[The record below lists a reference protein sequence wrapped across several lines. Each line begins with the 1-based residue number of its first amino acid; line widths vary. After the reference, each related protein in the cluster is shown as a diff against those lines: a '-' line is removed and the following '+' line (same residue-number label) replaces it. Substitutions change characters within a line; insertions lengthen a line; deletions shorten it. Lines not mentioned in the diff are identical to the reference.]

1 VAKNKFEAYKN
12 VGLSQKAERN
22 FNILRGVVMGSLLE
36 NSDKKELC
44 EFLNDCE
51 EYFAG
56 EDLEDEDD
64 L

>member
-1 VAKNKFEAYKN
+1 
-12 VGLSQKAERN
+12 
-22 FNILRGVVMGSLLE
+22 MGSLLE